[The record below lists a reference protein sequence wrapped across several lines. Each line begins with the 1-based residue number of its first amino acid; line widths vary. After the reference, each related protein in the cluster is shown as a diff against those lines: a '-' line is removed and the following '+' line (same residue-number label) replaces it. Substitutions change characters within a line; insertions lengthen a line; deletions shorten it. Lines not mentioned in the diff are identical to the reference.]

1 MWFPGTDEDAT
12 TLPYGPHKKAIDEEM
27 IKKLEYGRRRIQEM
41 YRDAPPK
48 CRLDVERWIHH
59 VPTEETR
66 RRRWYSFDPKEDC
79 YLHMTQTGRVPWGVN
94 ATMEDIGESANHD
107 FGWEATLKYDFYGS
121 TERPILYLVITNL
134 DYFLQWIRREAARA
148 CMALCVAMRRRG
160 LLARDN
166 WVPRRMMWRWI
177 VDHALAW
184 ETTYLQLRG
193 EDKRLKSE

>member
-1 MWFPGTDEDAT
+1 MWFPGTDEDAK

-41 YRDAPPK
+41 YLNAPRK
-48 CRLDVERWIHH
+48 CTMLESWIHI
-59 VPTEETR
+59 VPADER
-66 RRRWYSFDPKEDC
+66 RKRSLWPYYDAKEDC
-79 YLHMTQTGRVPWGVN
+79 HLHMTKTGIVPGN
-94 ATMEDIGESANHD
+94 MLMTMEDIGECANHD

-121 TERPILYLVITNL
+121 TERPITYLVITNL

-148 CMALCVAMRRRG
+148 CMALCVAMKRRG

-177 VDHALAW
+177 LDHARAW

-193 EDKRLKSE
+193 EDKRLKTE